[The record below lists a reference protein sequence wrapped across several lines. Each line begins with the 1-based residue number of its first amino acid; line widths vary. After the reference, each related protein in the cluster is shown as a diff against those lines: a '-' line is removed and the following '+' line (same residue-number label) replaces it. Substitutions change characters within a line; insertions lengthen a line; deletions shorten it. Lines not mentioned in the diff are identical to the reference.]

1 MTDFRARSQMTPPS
15 VNKLYK
21 KAIFEST
28 SSFTQDEIECRKNI
42 ILILFSSQRTLKVVE
57 LGDALSLRPERID
70 KIVHQLC
77 KHFISIRSGILQW
90 SHPSVLE
97 FFELYHSKEDSSLGI
112 EFSES
117 HELLATLCLSSLTDE
132 RCSSLESIGKFLEAG
147 QGERGPITPAEQ
159 PPERPFY
166 NYSSRFWGFHLTRVE
181 MPSNSLLEKVRNFL
195 HSPQFVFW
203 AEYSRVNVGQFVN
216 VLGAHLRL
224 TSWLQQL
231 NEQQRCVLDIDS
243 YAEIPYEKVSQAYA
257 DTDHDGLLPWLARTR
272 LGDIYAIMGIGAKE
286 RSVRELVYDRLREK
300 LCPEDPVFLQAK
312 AGLAETRLDDGR
324 MRAARI
330 MYGQVTR
337 LQRRV
342 LGPNNAQYLDTLLYE
357 GESAYYMTDFEEAV
371 VIFTKLSAHQ
381 LKSNGPDSWQYLTA
395 QLWFGMTALQLHQFE
410 VSLPILK
417 FVFDKRREQHGAND
431 TFVSVVQVAMG
442 EVLSLLGRAPE
453 AIANLE
459 ESLVMRRA
467 SVALPHPQRWDAEF
481 ALAKAYY
488 SSDCVQEAQGLLQE
502 IERCISMSAHFE
514 RFCLLSHLKG
524 LILAKTERMDEAI
537 NLLQGVLDGVEPD
550 QNNRALLWI
559 RLDLAEL
566 LRLRKHESDE
576 AQANSNFDHM
586 LRDVSGDCE
595 PGYPDEPDP
604 PRLLALADKAL
615 QLMREEFL
623 GG

>member
-28 SSFTQDEIECRKNI
+28 SSFTQNEIECRKNI

-57 LGDALSLRPERID
+57 LGDALSPRPERTD

-181 MPSNSLLEKVRNFL
+181 MPSNSLLEKV
-195 HSPQFVFW
+195 
-203 AEYSRVNVGQFVN
+203 
-216 VLGAHLRL
+216 
-224 TSWLQQL
+224 
-231 NEQQRCVLDIDS
+231 
-243 YAEIPYEKVSQAYA
+243 SQVYV

-272 LGDIYAIMGIGAKE
+272 LGDIYAIMGIG
-286 RSVRELVYDRLREK
+286 RH
-300 LCPEDPVFLQAK
+300 
-312 AGLAETRLDDGR
+312 GR
-324 MRAARI
+324 
-330 MYGQVTR
+330 
-337 LQRRV
+337 
-342 LGPNNAQYLDTLLYE
+342 
-357 GESAYYMTDFEEAV
+357 
-371 VIFTKLSAHQ
+371 
-381 LKSNGPDSWQYLTA
+381 
-395 QLWFGMTALQLHQFE
+395 
-410 VSLPILK
+410 
-417 FVFDKRREQHGAND
+417 
-431 TFVSVVQVAMG
+431 

-576 AQANSNFDHM
+576 AQANSNFDHI

-615 QLMREEFL
+615 QLMRDRNFSEAKKLLEKGQAEWFRPSDFWII
-623 GG
+623 GNTYQDIR